1 MTWTEF
7 VVDLILRIIIIIII
21 IIVLGIAVFC
31 PEREEKGRWRTV
43 DSSFDCTRR
52 IIIIT
57 RAQCSDCAVCGV
69 PLCTVHW
76 AVGTGW
82 AWSRGRCRLGILI
95 AGN

>member
-52 IIIIT
+52 D
-57 RAQCSDCAVCGV
+57 RDNNNNYKSEMQRLCGV
-69 PLCTVHW
+69 RCAAPVHR
-76 AVGTGW
+76 ALG
-82 AWSRGRCRLGILI
+82 RGHRLGLVK
-95 AGN
+95 GML